1 MSNLSRR
8 AASNSSSS
16 NVRHA
21 SDFRPAPMQVN
32 DRRASSSL
40 LDTRTANDDNAGSL
54 RDVGSEGNNPLERAR
69 RESTL
74 PLGQAITTPRVMGS
88 PRKARRSIEQVL
100 QSCPTVYDEAA
111 YALQRIA
118 ANDLRTQKV
127 LNTVSSEA
135 LPLIIEQR
143 PDLARFFKN

>member
-16 NVRHA
+16 NIRHA

-40 LDTRTANDDNAGSL
+40 LDTRTANDDNA
-54 RDVGSEGNNPLERAR
+54 GSEGNNPLERAR